1 MTRGRRAALLIGL
14 ALIMGALAAA
24 DIGGREA
31 RLRQSLQP
39 IVDVVVARSDIGAG
53 TVIGDAAL
61 TTRRVPSR
69 YAPTVAVAERRA
81 LEGAIAAVDI
91 PAGSDVSRAHIRAR
105 GAAPELRAGE
115 RIVDVV
121 AVGSPRLVIA
131 GSRVDVLVTRDGS
144 GTRLALENAEVMSS
158 RPAEVQDGGPA
169 RVAAGLRVTVRQAVY
184 LTSAQSFAREIRL
197 LPRGVEDAALRLQG
211 SGPRENAGRR

>member
-39 IVDVVVARSDIGAG
+39 LVDVVVARSDIRAG
-53 TVIGDAAL
+53 TALSAAML
-61 TTRRVPSR
+61 TTRRVPGR
-69 YAPTVAVAERRA
+69 YAPTVAVAERGA

-91 PAGSDVSRAHIRAR
+91 PAGSDVSRAHVRAR
-105 GAAPELRAGE
+105 QAAPDLRAGE

-121 AVGSPRLVIA
+121 ATGSPRLILA
-131 GSRVDVLVTRDGS
+131 GSRVDVLVTRESS
-144 GTRLALENAEVMSS
+144 GTRLALENAEVMSA
-158 RPAEVQDGGPA
+158 RPVAAQDGGSA
-169 RVAAGLRVTVRQAVY
+169 RVAAGLRVTVKQAVY

-197 LPRGVEDAALRLQG
+197 LPRAGEDVAIRPEAA
-211 SGPRENAGRR
+211 SPRENHG